1 MKKVFLVTALLVS
14 LIAFSNSES
23 LSDNINPEIEV
34 QTSFCE
40 GWDEG
45 YCEGWKDVKGQYSV
59 CPVTPVCPVPPIG
72 KNNYKGGYNE
82 GFKAGMKKARKS

>member
-40 GWDEG
+40 F
-45 YCEGWKDVKGQYSV
+45 
-59 CPVTPVCPVPPIG
+59 
-72 KNNYKGGYNE
+72 NYQTLP
-82 GFKAGMKKARKS
+82 